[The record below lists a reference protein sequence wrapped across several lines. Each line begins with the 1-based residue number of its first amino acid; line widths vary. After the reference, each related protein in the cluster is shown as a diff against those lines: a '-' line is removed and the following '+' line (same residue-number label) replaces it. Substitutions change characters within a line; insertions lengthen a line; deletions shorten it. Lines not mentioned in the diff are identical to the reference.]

1 MSLLYINACVRKG
14 SRTNRIATE
23 LIAKIAGNN
32 DVQEVRLDSSG
43 LPPLNEERLDRR
55 TELISEGKFDDPMFD
70 HAKQFA
76 AADTVVIAAPYWD
89 GSFPSLLKIYIEN
102 IYVTG
107 IVSKYGEDGRPCGMC
122 RAKKLY
128 YVTTAGGP
136 YNQDFSYSYIRDL
149 AVNFFGIPD
158 TELIKA
164 EMLDVQGFDAEAIVE
179 KAIGRLGADDQT
191 GEGQYR

>member
-1 MSLLYINACVRKG
+1 MKLLYINACVRKE
-14 SRTNRIATE
+14 SRTNRIAVE
-23 LIAKIAGNN
+23 LIARIAGE
-32 DVQEVRLDSSG
+32 DEVQEVRLDSAG
-43 LPPLNEERLDRR
+43 FLPLNEERLNKR
-55 TELISEGKFDDPMFD
+55 TELINDGKFDDPMFD
-70 HAKQFA
+70 HARQFA

-107 IVSKYGEDGRPCGMC
+107 IVSKYGDDGRPCGMC

-136 YNQDFSYSYIRDL
+136 YVQDFSYSYIRDL
-149 AVNFFGIPD
+149 AVNFFGISD

-164 EMLDVQGFDAEAIVE
+164 EMLDVQGYDAEAIVE
-179 KAIGRLGADDQT
+179 KVINGLCSDD
-191 GEGQYR
+191 

>member
-1 MSLLYINACVRKG
+1 MKLLYINACVRKE
-14 SRTNRIATE
+14 SRTNRIAVE
-23 LIAKIAGNN
+23 LIARIAGE
-32 DVQEVRLDSSG
+32 DEVQEVRLDSAG
-43 LPPLNEERLDRR
+43 FLPLNEERLNKR
-55 TELISEGKFDDPMFD
+55 TELINDGKFDDPMFD
-70 HAKQFA
+70 HARQFA

-107 IVSKYGEDGRPCGMC
+107 IVSKYGDDGRPCGMC

-136 YNQDFSYSYIRDL
+136 YVQDFSYSYIRDL
-149 AVNFFGIPD
+149 AVNFFGISD

-164 EMLDVQGFDAEAIVE
+164 EMLDVQGYDAEAIVE
-179 KAIGRLGADDQT
+179 KVINGLCSDDQI
-191 GEGQYR
+191 G